1 MNEQKN
7 LFLAIGLSIAIIV
20 IFQFLMPSTQ
30 PIQKSNIEKNE
41 IIQPATSIDEQTTTS
56 VNIIKP
62 KEEILNNN
70 QRVFIKT
77 QTLKGSINL
86 KGALLDDL
94 ELLNYKI
101 SLDENSKNINLFLP
115 DGTSNPYYVEIGWK
129 QINDT
134 SIDLPNLE
142 TEWESN
148 STTLTTNKNVVLSW
162 KNNQNITFKITYEI
176 DENYMFSIKQEIFNG
191 SNKTIDVFPYRLIKR
206 INTPD
211 TINFFILHEGLISLL
226 NDELLEKD
234 YDDLIDDCSSV
245 SISKNL
251 YCDNKTQGGWL
262 GFTDKYWMSILIPDP
277 IEPINVN
284 YRHGNNGRDNYRT
297 GYVGKIFN
305 INPAQSISYSGH
317 LFAGAKNLNILNN
330 YKKTL
335 TIPRFNDAID
345 WGWFSFLTKPI
356 SHAINWFYGY
366 VGNFGLAIIAFT
378 ILMRLILFP
387 LAHTSFKSMAKMK
400 KLQPEMQ
407 RLKETYP
414 DDRQKMQQELMALYK
429 REGANPVAGCL
440 PIMVQIPIFFS
451 LYKVLFVTIEMYHA
465 PFYGWIHDLS
475 APDPLGLLILFGLF
489 PWDFPPFLSII
500 NIGILPI
507 IMGFTMWL
515 QQKLNPAPADP
526 TQARIF
532 ALLPFVFTFIL
543 AGFAAGLVLYWSV
556 NNILSIAQQWFIQRK
571 ILAKHE

>member
-20 IFQFLMPSTQ
+20 IFQFLMPPTQ

>member
-1 MNEQKN
+1 MNDQKN

-20 IFQFLMPSTQ
+20 IFQFLIPSQ
-30 PIQKSNIEKNE
+30 PIQKSNTENNE
-41 IIQPATSIDEQTTTS
+41 IIEPATSIDEQTS
-56 VNIIKP
+56 ASINIIKP

-77 QTLKGSINL
+77 PLLKGSINL
-86 KGALLDDL
+86 KGAILDDL
-94 ELLNYKI
+94 ELSNYKI
-101 SLDENSKNINLFLP
+101 SLDENSKNIELFLP

-129 QINDT
+129 QINET

-148 STTLTTNKNVVLSW
+148 STTLSSNKNVVLSW
-162 KNNQNITFKITYEI
+162 KNNQNITFKITYEV

-234 YDDLIDDCSSV
+234 YDDLMDDCSSANT
-245 SISKNL
+245 SKNL
-251 YCDNKTQGGWL
+251 YCDNKSQGGWL
-262 GFTDKYWMSILIPDP
+262 GFTDKYWMSVLIPDP
-277 IEPINVN
+277 TEPINVN

-297 GYVGKIFN
+297 GYVGQIFN
-305 INPAQSISYSGH
+305 INPAQSISYNGH

-335 TIPRFNDAID
+335 SIPRFNDAID

-387 LAHTSFKSMAKMK
+387 LAHISFKSMAKMK
-400 KLQPEMQ
+400 KLQPEMKL
-407 RLKETYP
+407 LKETYP
-414 DDRQKMQQELMALYK
+414 DDKQKMQQELMALYK

-475 APDPLGLLILFGLF
+475 APDPLGLLTLFGIF

-500 NIGILPI
+500 NIGILPM

-526 TQARIF
+526 TQAKIF

>member
-1 MNEQKN
+1 MNDQKN

-20 IFQFLMPSTQ
+20 IFQFLIPSQ
-30 PIQKSNIEKNE
+30 PIQKSNIENNE
-41 IIQPATSIDEQTTTS
+41 IIEPATSIDEQTS
-56 VNIIKP
+56 ASINIIKP
-62 KEEILNNN
+62 KEEILSKN
-70 QRVFIKT
+70 QRVFINT
-77 QTLKGSINL
+77 PTLKGSINL
-86 KGALLDDL
+86 KGAILDDL
-94 ELLNYKI
+94 ALLNYKV
-101 SLDENSKNINLFLP
+101 SLDENSKNIELFLP

-129 QINDT
+129 QINET

-142 TEWESN
+142 TEWKSN
-148 STTLTTNKNVVLSW
+148 STMLSSDNNVILSW
-162 KNNQNITFKITYEI
+162 KNNQNITFNITYEI

-234 YDDLIDDCSSV
+234 YDDLMDDCSSANTP
-245 SISKNL
+245 KNL
-251 YCDNKTQGGWL
+251 YCDNKSQGGWL

-277 IEPINVN
+277 IESINVN
-284 YRHGNNGRDNYRT
+284 YRHGNKGRDNYRT

-305 INPAQSISYSGH
+305 INPAQSISYNGL

-335 TIPRFNDAID
+335 SIPRFNDAID

-387 LAHTSFKSMAKMK
+387 LAHISFKSMAKMK
-400 KLQPEMQ
+400 KLQPEMKL
-407 RLKETYP
+407 LKETYP
-414 DDRQKMQQELMALYK
+414 DDKQKMQQELMALYK

-475 APDPLGLLILFGLF
+475 APDPLGLVTLFGIF
-489 PWDFPPFLSII
+489 PWNFPPLLSFI

>member
-1 MNEQKN
+1 MSDQKN

-20 IFQFLMPSTQ
+20 IFQFLIPSQ
-30 PIQKSNIEKNE
+30 PIQKSNIENNE
-41 IIQPATSIDEQTTTS
+41 IIEPATSIDGQTS
-56 VNIIKP
+56 ASINIIKP
-62 KEEILNNN
+62 KEEILSKN
-70 QRVFIKT
+70 QRVFINT
-77 QTLKGSINL
+77 PALSGSINL
-86 KGALLDDL
+86 KGAILDDL
-94 ELLNYKI
+94 TLSNYKV
-101 SLDENSKNINLFLP
+101 SLDENSKNIELFLP
-115 DGTSNPYYVEIGWK
+115 DGTSNPYYVEIGWR
-129 QINDT
+129 QINET

-142 TEWESN
+142 TEWKSN
-148 STTLTTNKNVVLSW
+148 STMLSSDNYVVLSW
-162 KNNQNITFKITYEI
+162 KNNQNITFNITYEI

-191 SNKTIDVFPYRLIKR
+191 SNQTIDVFPYRLIKR

-234 YDDLIDDCSSV
+234 YDDLMDDCSSANT
-245 SISKNL
+245 SKNL
-251 YCDNKTQGGWL
+251 YCDNKSQGGWL
-262 GFTDKYWMSILIPDP
+262 GFTDKYWMSVLIPDP
-277 IEPINVN
+277 SEPINVN
-284 YRHGNNGRDNYRT
+284 YRHGNNGRDNYRI
-297 GYVGKIFN
+297 GYVGQIFN
-305 INPAQSISYSGH
+305 INPAQSISYNGH

-335 TIPRFNDAID
+335 SIPRFNDAID

-387 LAHTSFKSMAKMK
+387 LAHISFKSMAKMK
-400 KLQPEMQ
+400 KLQPEMKQ
-407 RLKETYP
+407 LKETYP
-414 DDRQKMQQELMALYK
+414 DDKQKMQKELMALYK

-475 APDPLGLLILFGLF
+475 APDPLGLLTLFGIF

-507 IMGFTMWL
+507 IMGSTMWL

>member
-1 MNEQKN
+1 MIEQKN

-20 IFQFLMPSTQ
+20 IFQFLIPSQ
-30 PIQKSNIEKNE
+30 PIQKSNIENNE
-41 IIQPATSIDEQTTTS
+41 IIEPATSIDGQTS
-56 VNIIKP
+56 ASINIIKP
-62 KEEILNNN
+62 KEEILSKN
-70 QRVFIKT
+70 QRVFINT
-77 QTLKGSINL
+77 PALSGSINL
-86 KGALLDDL
+86 KGAILDDL
-94 ELLNYKI
+94 TLSNYKV
-101 SLDENSKNINLFLP
+101 SLDENSKNIELFLP
-115 DGTSNPYYVEIGWK
+115 DGTSNPYYVEIGWR
-129 QINDT
+129 QINET

-142 TEWESN
+142 TEWKSN
-148 STTLTTNKNVVLSW
+148 STMLSSDNYVVLSW
-162 KNNQNITFKITYEI
+162 KNNQNITFNITYEI

-191 SNKTIDVFPYRLIKR
+191 SNQTIDVFPYRLIKR

-234 YDDLIDDCSSV
+234 YDDLIDDCSSANT
-245 SISKNL
+245 SKNL
-251 YCDNKTQGGWL
+251 YCDNKSQGGWL
-262 GFTDKYWMSILIPDP
+262 GFTDKYWMSVLIPNP
-277 IEPINVN
+277 TEPINVN
-284 YRHGNNGRDNYRT
+284 YRHGNNGRDNYRI
-297 GYVGKIFN
+297 GYVGQIFN
-305 INPAQSISYSGH
+305 INPAQSISYNGH

-335 TIPRFNDAID
+335 SIPRFNDAID

-387 LAHTSFKSMAKMK
+387 LAHISFKSMAKMK
-400 KLQPEMQ
+400 KLQPEMKQ
-407 RLKETYP
+407 LKETYP
-414 DDRQKMQQELMALYK
+414 DDKQKMQKELMALYK

-475 APDPLGLLILFGLF
+475 APDPLGLLTLFGIF

-507 IMGFTMWL
+507 IMGSTMWL

>member
-30 PIQKSNIEKNE
+30 PIQKSNIENNE
-41 IIQPATSIDEQTTTS
+41 IIQPSTSIDEQTSTS

-77 QTLKGSINL
+77 PMLKGSINL
-86 KGALLDDL
+86 KGAILDDL
-94 ELLNYKI
+94 ELSNYKI
-101 SLDENSKNINLFLP
+101 SLDENSKNIDLFLP

-129 QINDT
+129 QINET

-142 TEWESN
+142 TEWKSN
-148 STTLTTNKNVVLSW
+148 STTLSSNKNVVLSW

-234 YDDLIDDCSSV
+234 YDDLIDDCSSANT
-245 SISKNL
+245 SKNL
-251 YCDNKTQGGWL
+251 YCDNKSQGGWL
-262 GFTDKYWMSILIPDP
+262 GFTDKYWMSVLIPDP
-277 IEPINVN
+277 TKPINVN

-305 INPAQSISYSGH
+305 INPAQSISYNGL

-400 KLQPEMQ
+400 KLQPEMKL
-407 RLKETYP
+407 LKETYP
-414 DDRQKMQQELMALYK
+414 DDKQKMQQELMALYK

-475 APDPLGLLILFGLF
+475 APDPLGLVTLFGIF
-489 PWDFPPFLSII
+489 PWNFPPLLSFI

-571 ILAKHE
+571 ILAKNE

>member
-30 PIQKSNIEKNE
+30 PIQKSNIENNE
-41 IIQPATSIDEQTTTS
+41 IIQPATSIDEQTSTS

-77 QTLKGSINL
+77 SVLKGSINL
-86 KGALLDDL
+86 KGAILDDL
-94 ELLNYKI
+94 ELSNYKI
-101 SLDENSKNINLFLP
+101 SLDENSKNIELFLP

-129 QINDT
+129 QINET

-142 TEWESN
+142 TEWKSN
-148 STTLTTNKNVVLSW
+148 STTLSSNKNVVLSW
-162 KNNQNITFKITYEI
+162 KNNQNITFKITYEV

-234 YDDLIDDCSSV
+234 YDDLMDDCSSANT
-245 SISKNL
+245 SKNL
-251 YCDNKTQGGWL
+251 YCDSKSQGGWL

-277 IEPINVN
+277 IESINVN

-305 INPAQSISYSGH
+305 INPAQSISYNGH

-335 TIPRFNDAID
+335 SIPRFNDAID

-387 LAHTSFKSMAKMK
+387 LAHISFKSMAKMK
-400 KLQPEMQ
+400 KLQPEMKL
-407 RLKETYP
+407 LKETYP
-414 DDRQKMQQELMALYK
+414 DDKQKMQQELMALYK

-475 APDPLGLLILFGLF
+475 APDPLGLITLFGIF

>member
-1 MNEQKN
+1 MIEQKN

-20 IFQFLMPSTQ
+20 IFQFLIPSQ
-30 PIQKSNIEKNE
+30 PIQKSNIENNE
-41 IIQPATSIDEQTTTS
+41 IIEPATSIDGQTS
-56 VNIIKP
+56 ASINIIKP
-62 KEEILNNN
+62 KEEILSKN
-70 QRVFIKT
+70 QRVFINT
-77 QTLKGSINL
+77 PALSGSINL
-86 KGALLDDL
+86 KGAILDDL
-94 ELLNYKI
+94 TLSNYKV
-101 SLDENSKNINLFLP
+101 SLDENSKNIELFLP
-115 DGTSNPYYVEIGWK
+115 DGTSNPYYVEIGWR
-129 QINDT
+129 QINET

-142 TEWESN
+142 TEWKSN
-148 STTLTTNKNVVLSW
+148 STMLSSDNYVVLSW
-162 KNNQNITFKITYEI
+162 KNNQNITFNITYEI

-191 SNKTIDVFPYRLIKR
+191 SNQTIDVFPYRLIKR

-234 YDDLIDDCSSV
+234 YDDLIDDCSSANT
-245 SISKNL
+245 SKNL
-251 YCDNKTQGGWL
+251 YCDNKSQGGWL
-262 GFTDKYWMSILIPDP
+262 GFTDKYWMSVLIPDP
-277 IEPINVN
+277 TKPINVN
-284 YRHGNNGRDNYRT
+284 YRHGNNGRDNYRI
-297 GYVGKIFN
+297 GYVGQIFN
-305 INPAQSISYSGH
+305 IYPAQSISYNGH

-335 TIPRFNDAID
+335 SIPRFNDAID

-387 LAHTSFKSMAKMK
+387 LAHISFKSMAKMK
-400 KLQPEMQ
+400 KLQPEMKQ
-407 RLKETYP
+407 LKETYP
-414 DDRQKMQQELMALYK
+414 DDKQKMQKELMALYK

-475 APDPLGLLILFGLF
+475 APDPLGILNLFGLVS
-489 PWDFPPFLSII
+489 WDMPDLLTMV

-507 IMGFTMWL
+507 MMGTTMWL

-543 AGFAAGLVLYWSV
+543 ARFAAGLVLYWTV
-556 NNILSIAQQWFIQRK
+556 NNILSIAQQWVIQRK
-571 ILAKHE
+571 ILAKKT